1 MELEAR
7 RDLSGVQLNL
17 IDHSDQ
23 IALFKSW
30 LGERRAGGVLALDLE
45 TSGFNPYASG
55 ARIRLAQIGDA
66 MTGWAIP
73 WDMWPGLVLET
84 LGEYD
89 GVLVLHNS
97 TFDIKWLEEHSPWR
111 ADWSKIRDTMIAAR
125 LVNPLFPAGL
135 KPQSDRFID
144 RRASV
149 GQKMLDEAFVKH
161 GWTWDTVP
169 IDFGPYWQYSALDT
183 CLTVRLD
190 EMYQAAVGA
199 GAPYAEAFDLEMA
212 TLRITTKME
221 QKGALIDRDYCTM
234 MYAKCADYENEL
246 KQWAKA
252 SFGGVLIGSPGQL
265 ARKFHDLG
273 AEITVFTEK
282 GHPKVDKW
290 QLQIFADADNGYSP
304 EAQKLAAVTLE
315 QRKYGKLA
323 SSYFDNFV
331 KGNID
336 GIIHASINPMAA
348 RTGRMSISAPALQ
361 QLPRGD
367 AMVRRSF
374 LAREGNSLIAT
385 DFSQI
390 EMRMMAVFADD
401 PELQRAFAEADA
413 SGGDFFVNLGREIYR
428 EPGFSKADGR
438 RNLIKSSLYGKAYGA
453 GVAKMAETAGIP
465 VDRMRTVSDSID
477 ARYPGIKNF
486 MRKIEDIGK
495 RREYEEGEG
504 YVMGLDGRRLPCD
517 TNKVYTLVNYCVAP
531 ETPILRSDLTHA
543 AASKIQV
550 GDRLVAF
557 DEHPTPNPEPTVS
570 GRVHNVRR
578 WRTAVVEAVST
589 VVKPSMRVTLED
601 GRSVVC
607 SNDHQW
613 LVVHS
618 TQTQPR
624 TRWAQA
630 SDLTVGSVLHSVGTP
645 WEVDESRGAGWLA
658 GLYDGEGYLG
668 TRPMGKSTTSLVFS
682 QLPGAVMDKF
692 MLEMDQRALGY
703 KYIESSPR
711 STSPTASCVT
721 SSLPRIMRVLG
732 TLQPERFRAKFE
744 SVYEGGALTG
754 GSVDH
759 VRVAAIEYLGDC
771 TLSSIQTT
779 TRTLIANGIL
789 SHNCIQGGASVIYK
803 RALSRLDAAGYGDT
817 FIIPVHD
824 EIIMDIP
831 TEDAAAALVDVPRI
845 MEDNSFAVAIS
856 AHSGG
861 PYANWGNAY
870 E

>member
-1 MELEAR
+1 MQLEAQ
-7 RDLSGVQLNL
+7 RDLAGVQVHLL
-17 IDHSDQ
+17 DHSDK
-23 IALFKSW
+23 IADFKSW
-30 LGERRAGGVLALDLE
+30 LSQRHDGEALAFDLE
-45 TSGFNPYASG
+45 TSGLSPYDKG
-55 ARIRLAQIGDA
+55 ARIRLAQVGDA

-73 WDMWPGLVLET
+73 WDMWPGLVVET
-84 LGEYD
+84 LTEWD
-89 GVLVLHNS
+89 GYLDGHNIG
-97 TFDIKWLEEHSPWR
+97 FDIKWMEEFSPWR
-111 ADWSKIRDTMIAAR
+111 ANWSKIRDTMLMAR

-144 RRASV
+144 ARASI
-149 GQKMLDEAFVKH
+149 GQKLLDEAFVKN

-169 IDFGPYWQYSALDT
+169 VEFAPYWSYGALDT
-183 CLTVRLD
+183 VLTRRLD
-190 EMYQAAVGA
+190 DMYQPAVGA
-199 GAPYAEAFDLEMA
+199 GMPYAEAFDLEMA
-212 TLRITTKME
+212 TLRITTRME
-221 QKGALIDRDYCTM
+221 QKGAAIDLDYCTE
-234 MYAKCADYENEL
+234 MYDKCYDYESQL
-246 KQWAKA
+246 KQWARD
-252 SFGGVLIGSPGQL
+252 SFGGVQIGSPGQL

-273 AEITVFTEK
+273 AEISIFTEK

-290 QLQIFADADNGYSP
+290 QLQIFADPDNDYP
-304 EAQKLAAVTLE
+304 VAAQKLASVTLE

-323 SSYFDNFV
+323 GSYFGNFISQN
-331 KGNID
+331 KD

-348 RTGRMSISAPALQ
+348 RTGRMSIGNPALQ

-367 AMVRRSF
+367 ALVRRAF
-374 LAREGNSLIAT
+374 LAREGNALIAT

-401 PELQRAFAEADA
+401 PELQRAFREADET
-413 SGGDFFVNLGREIYR
+413 GGDFFVNLGREIYR
-428 EPGFSKADGR
+428 DPDFSKADSR

-453 GVAKMAETAGIP
+453 GVTKMAETAGIP
-465 VDRMRTVSDSID
+465 VDRMRAVSESID

-495 RREYEEGEG
+495 RREMSEGEG
-504 YVMGLDGRRLPCD
+504 YVMGIDGRRLPCD
-517 TNKVYTLVNYCVAP
+517 TGRVYTLVNYCVAP

-543 AASKIQV
+543 SASKIQV

-557 DEHPTPNPEPTVS
+557 DEHPTPNPAPTVS

-607 SNDHQW
+607 STDHQW

-618 TQTQPR
+618 TKTQPR

-692 MLEMDQRALGY
+692 MMEMDQRDLGY
-703 KYIESSPR
+703 KYIASSPS

-732 TLQPERFRAKFE
+732 TLQPERFRSKFE

-759 VRVAAIEYLGDC
+759 VRVSAIEHLGDC
-771 TLSSIQTT
+771 ELSSIQTT

-789 SHNCIQGGASVIYK
+789 SHNCIQGGAAVIYK

-817 FIIPVHD
+817 FIVPVHD

-831 TEDAAAALVDVPRI
+831 AEDAAAALVDVPRI
-845 MEDNSFAVAIS
+845 MQDNSFAVSIP

-861 PYANWGNAY
+861 PYPDWGGAY
-870 E
+870 R